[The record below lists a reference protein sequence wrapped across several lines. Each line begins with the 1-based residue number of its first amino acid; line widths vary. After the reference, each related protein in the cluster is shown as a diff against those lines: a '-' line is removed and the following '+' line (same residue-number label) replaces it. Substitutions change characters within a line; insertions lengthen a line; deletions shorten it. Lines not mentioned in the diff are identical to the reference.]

1 MILATL
7 RRCLGLSLLCLALGT
22 SRLAERLLRPSRRV
36 RQRLSG
42 HQQTRL
48 SGLQARLLNWQT
60 QLQPQ
65 DIDKLTGVG
74 TRQSALRELER
85 LTEHEQPFTLIRL
98 SINNV
103 KQINDTLGRTVGDQL
118 LVALA
123 RRLMRLEFHRG
134 RLYRLGGDDFV
145 MLVIPPTVREHLADR
160 LRERLCQPLE
170 LEGATLIPSISI
182 SDLHYPEHGHEP
194 LRLLRR
200 SGIALTLARKTREG
214 YHGYQSGLDQRH
226 DRERIVLRDLVTA
239 VRKQQLRVVYQ
250 PKIRIDD
257 GRVEGFEALLQWQH
271 PSLGL
276 LQPDEFLPLATQSG
290 HMPLLSDW
298 MLEHVI
304 TQMAAWQTLG
314 RPQYVA
320 VNLSTVDLEDVDLA
334 KRLIGWLKR
343 YGVDQRLLMIEVTEQ
358 TMMRDPGLAAHL
370 LGELREQ
377 GCQVAIDDFGTGYSS
392 LTQLRCLPLDV
403 LKIDKSFVI
412 DLPHQPEDALI
423 VDASIDLAHKFG
435 LQVIAEGVETP
446 HHLTLLAKA
455 GCDQAQGFLISR
467 ALCAERVIA
476 WLDEYREHPLAASRS
491 STGALG
497 G

>member
-1 MILATL
+1 MIFATL

-22 SRLAERLLRPSRRV
+22 SRLASRLLRPSRR
-36 RQRLSG
+36 RLKRLSG

-85 LTEHEQPFTLIRL
+85 LIAHNQPFTLIRL
-98 SINNV
+98 SINNI
-103 KQINDTLGRTVGDQL
+103 KQINDTLGRAIGDQL

-134 RLYRLGGDDFV
+134 RLYRLGGDEFV
-145 MLVIPPTVREHLADR
+145 MLVMPPIAREHLADR
-160 LRERLCQPLE
+160 LRGRLCQPLE
-170 LEGATLIPSISI
+170 LQGTTLIPSISI
-182 SDLHYPEHGHEP
+182 SDLHYPEHGQEP

-200 SGIALTLARKTREG
+200 SGIALTLARRTGDG
-214 YHGYQSGLDQRH
+214 YHGYQSGLDQRY
-226 DRERIVLRDLVTA
+226 DRERIMLRDLVTA
-239 VRKQQLRVVYQ
+239 VRGQQLQVVYQ
-250 PKIRIDD
+250 PKIRIAD

-290 HMPLLSDW
+290 HMPLLGDW

-304 TQMAAWQTLG
+304 LQMAKWQNLG
-314 RPQYVA
+314 RPQHVA
-320 VNLSTVDLEDVDLA
+320 VNLSATDLEDVHLA
-334 KRLIGWLKR
+334 RRLIGWLHE
-343 YGVDQRLLMIEVTEQ
+343 YDVDQRLLMLEVTEQ
-358 TMMRDPGLAAHL
+358 TVMRDPALAAHQ

-392 LTQLRCLPLDV
+392 LAQLRCLPLDV

-435 LQVIAEGVETP
+435 LEVIAEGVETP
-446 HHLTLLAKA
+446 RHLTLLAEA

-476 WLDEYREHPLAASRS
+476 WLDDYHAHPLAASDRP
-491 STGALG
+491 TGTLG

>member
-22 SRLAERLLRPSRRV
+22 SRLAERLLRPSRR
-36 RQRLSG
+36 RPKRLSE

-48 SGLQARLLNWQT
+48 SGLQAHLLNWQA
-60 QLQPQ
+60 QLQPR

-85 LTEHEQPFTLIRL
+85 LIDHDQPFSLIRL

-103 KQINDTLGRTVGDQL
+103 KQINDTLGRAIGDQL

-134 RLYRLGGDDFV
+134 RLYRLGGDEFV
-145 MLVIPPTVREHLADR
+145 MLVIPPTARERLADR

-170 LEGATLIPSISI
+170 LEGTTLIPSISI
-182 SDLHYPEHGHEP
+182 SDLHYPEHGQEP

-200 SGIALTLARKTREG
+200 SGIALTLARKTRDG
-214 YHGYQSGLDQRH
+214 YHGYQSGLDQHH
-226 DRERIVLRDLVTA
+226 DRERIILRDLVTT
-239 VRKQQLRVVYQ
+239 VRNQQMQMVYQ
-250 PKIRIDD
+250 PKIGIAD
-257 GRVEGFEALLQWQH
+257 GCVTGLEALLQWRH

-290 HMPLLSDW
+290 HMPLLGDW

-304 TQMAAWQTLG
+304 SQMGTWQTLG
-314 RPQYVA
+314 RPLQVA
-320 VNLSTVDLEDVDLA
+320 VNLSASDLEDVDLA
-334 KRLIGWLKR
+334 KRLIGWLNE
-343 YGVDQRLLMIEVTEQ
+343 YGVDQQLLMLEVTEQ
-358 TMMRDPGLAAHL
+358 TVMRDPGLAAHL

-446 HHLTLLAKA
+446 QHLTLLAAA

-476 WLDEYREHPLAASRS
+476 WLDEYHAHPLAAPDRS
-491 STGALG
+491 IGTLG

>member
-22 SRLAERLLRPSRRV
+22 SRLAGRLLHPSRR
-36 RQRLSG
+36 RLRRLSG

-85 LTEHEQPFTLIRL
+85 LVDHNQPFSLIRL
-98 SINNV
+98 SVNNV
-103 KQINDTLGRTVGDQL
+103 KQINDTLGHAVGDQL

-134 RLYRLGGDDFV
+134 RLYRLGGDEFV
-145 MLVIPPTVREHLADR
+145 MLVIPPTARERLADR

-170 LEGATLIPSISI
+170 LEGTTLIPSISI
-182 SDLHYPEHGHEP
+182 SDLHYPEHGQEP

-200 SGIALTLARKTREG
+200 SGIALTLARKARDG
-214 YHGYQSGLDQRH
+214 YHGYQSGLDQHH
-226 DRERIVLRDLVTA
+226 DQERIMLRDLVSA
-239 VRKQQLRVVYQ
+239 VREQQLRVVYQ
-250 PKIRIDD
+250 PKIRIAD

-304 TQMAAWQTLG
+304 GQMAAWQALG
-314 RPQYVA
+314 RPQHVA
-320 VNLSTVDLEDVDLA
+320 VNLSAADLEDVDLA
-334 KRLIGWLKR
+334 KRLVGWLNR
-343 YGVDQRLLMIEVTEQ
+343 YGVDQRLLMLEVTEQ
-358 TMMRDPGLAAHL
+358 TVMRDPGLAAHL

-446 HHLTLLAKA
+446 QHLALLAQA

-467 ALCAERVIA
+467 ALDAENVTA
-476 WLDEYREHPLAASRS
+476 WLEEYQNHLLVVSARPNG
-491 STGALG
+491 TLG